1 MGSAKYSFYPS
12 QQKCWELI
20 ENNLDIELLYPESM
34 RQRLNNPSYI
44 KYIESVLFDGEQ
56 YILLDNELYDYAIT
70 SLGRVINC
78 KTKRSITSLFPAAK
92 NNDVRIDIRNKK
104 ILLSPIFKENRWEFN
119 QQKILEQHI
128 KNIQYGG

>member
-1 MGSAKYSFYPS
+1 
-12 QQKCWELI
+12 
-20 ENNLDIELLYPESM
+20 
-34 RQRLNNPSYI
+34 
-44 KYIESVLFDGEQ
+44 
-56 YILLDNELYDYAIT
+56 
-70 SLGRVINC
+70 
-78 KTKRSITSLFPAAK
+78 LFPAAK